1 MGRGCRLFASVLAA
15 TLVLGL
21 STPSVAMA
29 YSYQGKSYQYA
40 NNLDKANQKVEAS
53 KEKLYGI
60 LNSITNTGGSASEA
74 TTSYVSMLIENGMDV
89 EEMDVLEAFKDV
101 TFGGK
106 TIIGETETDPK
117 KIKPVSVITGRLKVS
132 LNSKYKLKK
141 VEIGTLKENKKGET
155 EMEYETFRS
164 GGQLTL
170 SEMLPS
176 DESLPYAPTEIRISF
191 YSTERQSNGEYT
203 ITLYREIEPEE
214 E

>member
-1 MGRGCRLFASVLAA
+1 MGRGCRMFASVLAA
-15 TLVLGL
+15 TLVLAL

-60 LNSITNTGGSASEA
+60 LSSVTNSGGSATEA
-74 TTSYVSMLIENGMDV
+74 STSYVNMLIESGMDV
-89 EEMDVLEAFKDV
+89 EEIDILEAFKDV

-117 KIKPVSVITGRLKVS
+117 KIKPFSVITGRLKVS

-141 VEIGTLKENKKGET
+141 VEIGTLAVNKKGET
-155 EMEYETFRS
+155 EMEYVTFRS
-164 GGQLTL
+164 GSQLTL
-170 SEMLPS
+170 SEVLPS

-203 ITLYREIEPEE
+203 ITLYREIETEE